1 MNIEHRTPNIERLN
15 IGRSGRDQA
24 KTILVTGGLGFI
36 GSNFIR
42 LFHQAH
48 PEDRLV
54 NLDKG
59 TYSANPEN
67 LRDLGSESWYQFV
80 EGDILDEVLLGD
92 LLTRAPIRSVVHFAA
107 ESHVDR
113 SIGGAKEFI
122 QTNVLGTHTLLEIFQ
137 RYWAEKL
144 DRAPDFRFLHV
155 STDEVYGA
163 LGAEGFFTEET
174 PFRPNSPYSASKAAG
189 DLLARAYFETFRFPV
204 LIVRPSNNYG
214 PYQFPEKFIPLMVTN
229 LLEGQPVPVYG
240 LGENVRDWLFVE
252 DACRAIDRILA
263 SGRVGEAYN
272 VGGESERKNI
282 AVAREVLQRLGLGEE
297 LLEFVTDRP
306 GHDLRYALSNEK
318 IRREIGWRPT
328 VEFSAGLTRTVRWYQ
343 EHPEW
348 WQPLKKKLA
357 RESKGF
363 WSN

>member
-1 MNIEHRTPNIERLN
+1 M
-15 IGRSGRDQA
+15 SDS

-42 LFHQAH
+42 LYHLAH

-54 NLDKG
+54 NLDKL

-67 LRDLGSESWYQFV
+67 LKDLGSEPWYQFV
-80 EGDILDEVLLGD
+80 EGDILDEALLD
-92 LLTRAPIRSVVHFAA
+92 QLVSRVPIRSVVHFAA

-113 SIGGAKEFI
+113 SIRGSKEFI
-122 QTNVLGTHTLLEIFQ
+122 QTNVLGTHTLLEVFK
-137 RYWAEKL
+137 RYWVEQVEKA
-144 DRAPDFRFLHV
+144 DDFRFLHV

-163 LGAEGFFTEET
+163 LGAEGIFTEET
-174 PFRPNSPYSASKAAG
+174 PFRPNSPYSASKASG

-204 LIVRPSNNYG
+204 LIARPSNNYG

-229 LLEGQPVPVYG
+229 LLEGEPVPVYG
-240 LGENVRDWLFVE
+240 RGENVRDWLFVE
-252 DACRAIDRILA
+252 DACRAIDRIL
-263 SGRVGEAYN
+263 STGRIGEAYN

-282 AVAREVLQRLGLGEE
+282 EVAREVLKTLGRGEE
-297 LLEFVTDRP
+297 WLHYVTDRP

-328 VEFSAGLTRTVRWYQ
+328 VDFSAGLAQTVQWYQ

-348 WQPLKKKLA
+348 WEPLKKKLVQ
-357 RESKGF
+357 ESKGF
-363 WSN
+363 WSK